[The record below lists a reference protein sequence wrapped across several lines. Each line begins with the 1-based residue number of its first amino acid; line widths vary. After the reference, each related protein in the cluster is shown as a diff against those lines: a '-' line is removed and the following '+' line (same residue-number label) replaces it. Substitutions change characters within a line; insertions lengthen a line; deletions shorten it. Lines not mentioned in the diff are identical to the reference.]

1 MKKKKNKKKQA
12 LERSIV
18 ARVMR
23 YDTTSEVHRSKEKI
37 VVDPRQAPSPPPPP
51 IFLGFL
57 FLLLGL
63 DPPLKSKGSRS
74 SALNKVTERF
84 SLG

>member
-1 MKKKKNKKKQA
+1 MEKKKG

-37 VVDPRQAPSPPPPP
+37 VVDPRKAPLIFTPPPLP
-51 IFLGFL
+51 LSE
-57 FLLLGL
+57 GL
-63 DPPLKSKGSRS
+63 DPLLKSKGSRS
-74 SALNKVTERF
+74 SALNKVTEKF
-84 SLG
+84 L

>member
-1 MKKKKNKKKQA
+1 MPYGEKKKKKKG

-37 VVDPRQAPSPPPPP
+37 VVDPR
-51 IFLGFL
+51 
-57 FLLLGL
+57 
-63 DPPLKSKGSRS
+63 
-74 SALNKVTERF
+74 
-84 SLG
+84 